1 MPIAILK
8 TPKKMWIKRFE
19 DIIAWQKAQD
29 LAVEVY
35 SVFKNVKY
43 FGFRDQITRA
53 SVSISNNI
61 EEGFDRGI
69 DADFI
74 RFLNFARTSCNEVK
88 SMAYLAYRLDYITKE
103 VRDQFLERC
112 EEESKIILGRINSLN
127 KPQK

>member
-1 MPIAILK
+1 
-8 TPKKMWIKRFE
+8 MWIKRFE

-35 SVFKNVKY
+35 SVFKNLKY